1 MLFIIIQRSG
11 IDVWMKDAL
20 NTLEVARMLCPKD
33 AQIYQFVDERIV
45 SGEYYYYNRLWP
57 MGITAEYVEKNGK
70 LVQ

>member
-20 NTLEVARMLCPKD
+20 NTLEVAQMLCPKG
-33 AQIYQFVDERIV
+33 AQIYKLTDERIME
-45 SGEYYYYNRLWP
+45 GEYYYYNRLWP
-57 MGITAEYVEKNGK
+57 MGITPEYVEKNGK